1 MHHTSVL
8 SLIRQDSIVKSKKR
22 YYPQAS
28 LEECKYEIKKYKMD
42 NLINDHLQKRS
53 PDESHDESDNDYN
66 NETESC
72 NEIDN
77 DESDK

>member
-1 MHHTSVL
+1 
-8 SLIRQDSIVKSKKR
+8 
-22 YYPQAS
+22 
-28 LEECKYEIKKYKMD
+28 MD

-66 NETESC
+66 NEAESC